1 MNSGHVGRFW
11 IANIVLVTGIVQILQ
26 LPLTLNQE
34 VVMMSKFN
42 MQEMLD
48 VIVNFKCDELW
59 MVPRESLM
67 PSTDH
72 LILNQTLTYDVILL
86 QRY

>member
-1 MNSGHVGRFW
+1 M
-11 IANIVLVTGIVQILQ
+11 IADVVALVTGIVQILQ

-48 VIVNFKCDELW
+48 VIVDFKCDELW
-59 MVPRESLM
+59 MVPRESRC
-67 PSTDH
+67 
-72 LILNQTLTYDVILL
+72 ILTQLY
-86 QRY
+86 